1 MVDVNLI
8 ISGVIG
14 LAPALALLFITLRKY
29 DYPYVEKTLFDARKV
44 FLMLAVGIVFGM
56 VVTFLDASI
65 MKPPEIIIILLF
77 AIGFALFEEMFKFVA
92 LNLKWLQQR
101 FDTVFYGFSLG
112 VGLSS
117 TFVLSH
123 IYFSI
128 LLYSSVP
135 ASVWISFVFYSVV
148 LCLIHGST
156 GALIGHGAAK
166 GKPWYF
172 FGEAMIIRLFFI
184 AVLIP
189 LIGNIGEEWM
199 MMVSL
204 VVALLISIFIY
215 YYYITKD
222 IIPGALPDALRR
234 RKRIESRRI
243 KKRKS

>member
-1 MVDVNLI
+1 MVDVNLV

-14 LAPALALLFITLRKY
+14 LAPALALLFIALRKY
-29 DYPYVEKTLFDARKV
+29 DYPYVEKTLFDTRKV
-44 FLMLAVGIVFGM
+44 FFLLAVGIVFGM

-65 MKPPEIIIILLF
+65 LKPPDLIIILLF
-77 AIGFALFEEMFKFVA
+77 AIGFALFEEMFKFVV
-92 LNLKWLQQR
+92 LNLKRMQLK

-135 ASVWISFVFYSVV
+135 TSVWISFIIYSVI
-148 LCLIHGST
+148 LCLVHGST
-156 GALIGHGAAK
+156 GALIGYGAAK

-172 FGEAMIIRLFFI
+172 FGEAMTIRLFFI
-184 AVLIP
+184 VVLIP

-199 MMVSL
+199 MIVSL
-204 VVALLISIFIY
+204 VVALLLSILIY
-215 YYYITKD
+215 YYYIAKD
-222 IIPGALPDALRR
+222 IIPGALPDSLRR
-234 RKRIESRRI
+234 RKRMESRRI